1 MIRSLHTSAVRQGR
15 KKWPKPLPRS
25 VAGNEFVRQL
35 ELKAPIAPT
44 LDNIEVPDSHP
55 LWQFFCKDKKMVRDQ
70 RSFNTSQRPWSVAEL
85 RRKSFE
91 DLHALWYVCLKE
103 RNILLKEERVTTRM
117 GVSDSGNSG
126 YRNEH
131 DRIGETMVAIR
142 HVLAERYRAFEE
154 VQQVLP
160 EVRAQANAEFDEKYV
175 TADAVYDSELSLEL
189 ERHLVAYYGFST
201 DPRENSGV
209 EVNEQTLEAIRYG
222 SKLKYERYS
231 GASDEDGKPIANHG
245 FVHQPK
251 RDIFEQYIMF
261 LANDTTEGVAEALS
275 YIKQYRES
283 DPLPVA
289 PWNALRVLQHL
300 VEEKM
305 GVAAVFEEALKNKK
319 LDLSEQDILETIPAQ
334 FLNKLPKE

>member
-15 KKWPKPLPRS
+15 KKWPKPLPGS
-25 VAGNEFVRQL
+25 VTGNEFVKKL
-35 ELKAPIAPT
+35 ELKAPIAPA

-55 LWQFFCKDKKMVRDQ
+55 LWQFFCKDKKIVRDQ
-70 RSFNTSQRPWSVAEL
+70 RSFDSSTRPWSVAEL

-117 GVSDSGNSG
+117 HFENQNGG
-126 YRNEH
+126 YRSEH
-131 DRIGETMVAIR
+131 DRVGETMVNIR

-201 DPRENSGV
+201 DPRTNAGV
-209 EVNEQTLEAIRYG
+209 QVDEKIIEAVKYG
-222 SKLKYERYS
+222 AKLKYERYS
-231 GASDEDGKPIANHG
+231 GATDENGNPIANHG

-251 RDIFEQYIMF
+251 RDIFEQYLMF

-283 DPLPVA
+283 NPLPVA
-289 PWNALRVLQHL
+289 PWNAIRVLQHL

-305 GVAAVFEEALKNKK
+305 GAAAVFEEALKNKK
-319 LDLSEQDILETIPAQ
+319 LDLSEQDILENIPAQ